1 MTERGYFLTFEGLD
15 GSGKTTQM
23 HRFAE
28 RLRAEGRTVILT
40 VEPGGTR
47 IGSTIRATLLNPEHS
62 MMSPTAE
69 MLLYFAARAQNVDEV
84 LEPALMRGEVVISDR
99 WTDSTLAYQGW
110 GRGLGE
116 EMVASLDRI
125 ACRGRKPDATFWIEA
140 PLETSLGRA
149 RSRNVETA
157 SRETR
162 MDDQHQRFYELVEQG
177 YRHLAESEPGRVL
190 RIDGRGSVDEVGE
203 RVWEAW
209 EIWVA
214 RNV

>member
-23 HRFAE
+23 RRFAE

-47 IGSTIRATLLNPEHS
+47 VGSAIRAALLNPEHS

-84 LEPALMRGEVVISDR
+84 LEPALGRGEVVISDR

-116 EMVASLDRI
+116 EMVANLDRV
-125 ACRGRKPDATFWIEA
+125 ACRGRKPHATFWIDV
-140 PLETSLGRA
+140 PLEKSLGRA
-149 RSRNVETA
+149 RGRNVETA
-157 SRETR
+157 SQETR
-162 MDDQHQRFYELVEQG
+162 MDDQHQRFYELVEEG
-177 YRHLAESEPGRVL
+177 YRHLAASEPERVL
-190 RIDGRGSVDEVGE
+190 RVDGDGTLEEVE
-203 RVWEAW
+203 ARVWAAW
-209 EIWVA
+209 ESWVA